1 MIVVK
6 KGINNNE
13 SNLVMNNSY
22 ENKRYITKVNRNKNK
37 SFQYFIKYKIIFKS
51 YTIFLFLIN
60 FLKKIILLRF

>member
-60 FLKKIILLRF
+60 FLKKIILIRF

>member
-1 MIVVK
+1 MR
-6 KGINNNE
+6 
-13 SNLVMNNSY
+13 NLVMNNSY

-60 FLKKIILLRF
+60 FLKKIILIRF